1 MLDNMNPPAII
12 GEQIAGRSAAV
23 RKQLVLLSG
32 TISKNTFDVA
42 ELLFEADT
50 SGYLA
55 SWGFKNLGDY
65 SEKELGVKER
75 KAQYLVRIVKVCR
88 EVGLT
93 RAQYEPAGV
102 SKLREITRL
111 DPKGEWFNT
120 DSKENEPM
128 DDHIID
134 LIVEAPGLSRED
146 VTEEVLKLQGM
157 TGGSRPVVRSY
168 SATKDAW
175 ELTIKRAMDAM
186 RQRLGSA
193 ARDEGGMAVEYS
205 DGVCIEMI
213 CADWLAGIETETEDT
228 NIPMEDINGI

>member
-1 MLDNMNPPAII
+1 MENLLNPPALH
-12 GEQIAGRSAAV
+12 GEQVAGRSAAV

-32 TISKNTFDVA
+32 TISTNTFDVG
-42 ELLFEADT
+42 ELLHEADT

-65 SEKELGVKER
+65 AEKELGIKER
-75 KAQYLVRIVKVCR
+75 KAQYLVRIIRVCR

-93 RAQYEPAGV
+93 RAQFEPAGV

-111 DPKGEWFNT
+111 DPKQSWFNP
-120 DSKENEPM
+120 DSKENEPL

-134 LIVEAPGLSRED
+134 LIVEAPDLTREE

-157 TGGSRPVVRSY
+157 VGEDRPVVRSY
-168 SATKDAW
+168 SATKSAW
-175 ELTIKRAMDAM
+175 ENVIKRAMELM
-186 RQRLGSA
+186 RAKLGSSG
-193 ARDEGGMAVEYS
+193 RDDQGMAKEYP

-213 CADWLAGIETETEDT
+213 CSDWLAGVESE
-228 NIPMEDINGI
+228 